1 MLPGGRKKKRRLRS
15 KSNDPLSDRF
25 IRSSRERAF
34 LSSAWI
40 PFPSRKSL
48 NILDVA
54 RAKLRNSKDK
64 KAMFAEKVEKNGDLR
79 KISFQGF
86 SLRKVSKSFNANR
99 YTYLSLKI
107 FRVFHFAIQNF
118 G

>member
-64 KAMFAEKVEKNGDLR
+64 KAMFAEKVEKNGDLKR
-79 KISFQGF
+79 FLSKDFPF
-86 SLRKVSKSFNANR
+86 ERVPRVSMR
-99 YTYLSLKI
+99 IDIHIY
-107 FRVFHFAIQNF
+107 H
-118 G
+118 